1 MDKELETG
9 GRHPAAPAPDVSPP
23 ALDGSPPGAP
33 APAAGAKYAQQLSRS
48 LTFKENVLITLSSVT
63 PASSVFILVPSV
75 IQGIGGA
82 ATIAFAIAAVAGVF
96 MAFCYAELS
105 SRYPVTGGEYAFAAR
120 TLGRPTGFAMFLLA
134 LVGGVGI
141 LAVVAL
147 GTGDYLGVVWGA
159 LDGKGVGIAVLLIA
173 TVVALFNIR
182 TNAWVTGVFLLVET
196 AALVVLAVLGF
207 VHVDQPVSTLW
218 TAQTLGGS
226 GVLEGASWGL
236 VAAATTTAMFAYN
249 GYGTAVYFSEE
260 TRHAGATI
268 GRAILWSLGITVVT
282 EMVPLIA
289 VLLGTPSMRA
299 LIGADAP
306 MNYFLLARGNGT
318 INTVV
323 SLGIALAIINAV
335 IAMMLQMGRLLYS
348 SARDGS
354 WPDAIG
360 RPLATVHPRLRTP
373 VPATVV
379 VGVATAVLAWLVP
392 FSTLLLITGANLLVL
407 YAVVALSAL
416 AGRLTGRTAGA
427 SYQMPLGTVGPVL
440 ILAVMGYVAWETA
453 TADWAPMAIT
463 LAIFATGY
471 LYYYAYLHPR
481 RDERW
486 TLPEPADEE
495 TA

>member
-1 MDKELETG
+1 MDEEL
-9 GRHPAAPAPDVSPP
+9 AA
-23 ALDGSPPGAP
+23 GGAP
-33 APAAGAKYAQQLSRS
+33 KYAQQLSRS
-48 LTFKENVLITLSSVT
+48 LTFKENVLITLSAVT
-63 PASSVFILVPSV
+63 PASSVFIIVPSV
-75 IQGIGGA
+75 VQGVGGA
-82 ATIAFAIAAVAGVF
+82 SAIAFAVAALAGVF

-120 TLGRPTGFAMFLLA
+120 TLGRPTGFAMFVLA
-134 LVGGVGI
+134 LVGGIGI

-147 GTGDYLGVVWGA
+147 GTGDYLGVVWGS
-159 LDGKGVGIAVLLIA
+159 LHGKGVGVAVVLIA

-182 TNAWVTGVFLLVET
+182 TNAWVTGVFLFLEL

-207 VHVDQPVSTLW
+207 LHVDQPVSTLW
-218 TAQTLGGS
+218 TAQTLGNS

-260 TRHAGATI
+260 TREAGATI
-268 GRAILWSLGITVVT
+268 GRAILWSLGVTVAV
-282 EMVPLIA
+282 EMIPLLA
-289 VLLGTPSMRA
+289 VLLGTPSMGA
-299 LIGADAP
+299 LIGADSP

-318 INTVV
+318 LNTVV
-323 SLGIALAIINAV
+323 SLGIALAVINAV

-360 RPLATVHPRLRTP
+360 RPLAAVHPRLKTP
-373 VPATVV
+373 IPATLVIGVV
-379 VGVATAVLAWLVP
+379 SALAAWLVP
-392 FSTLLLITGANLLVL
+392 FSTLLLATGANLLVL

-416 AGRLTGRTAGA
+416 VGRLTGRTAGA
-427 SYQMPLGTVGPVL
+427 SYRMPLGLTGPIV
-440 ILAVMGYVAWETA
+440 ILAVMAYVAWEA
-453 TADWAPMAIT
+453 TTTDWAPMVVT
-463 LAIFATGY
+463 LAVFASGY
-471 LYYYAYLHPR
+471 VYYYAYLHAR

-495 TA
+495 ADATSRPVHPDNSPNNVPTV